1 MNVEL
6 KYHFIYNVQ
15 QLYISKLSYI
25 GIIKPFFVL
34 LKQRPGVA
42 AILFKNNCKLNV
54 HKTNKKKYI
63 PIKYKKRFQD
73 LGCLC
78 IQLAI
83 EAGQFQNIERHNRI
97 CFLCSNSI
105 KDEFHFILMCPMYES
120 YRKKYIKVLHDTET

>member
-42 AILFKNNCKLNV
+42 AILFKNNCKINV

-83 EAGQFQNIERHNRI
+83 EAGQF
-97 CFLCSNSI
+97 
-105 KDEFHFILMCPMYES
+105 
-120 YRKKYIKVLHDTET
+120 

>member
-15 QLYISKLSYI
+15 QLYLKIKLH

-42 AILFKNNCKLNV
+42 AILFKNNCKSNV

-83 EAGQFQNIERHNRI
+83 EAGQF
-97 CFLCSNSI
+97 
-105 KDEFHFILMCPMYES
+105 
-120 YRKKYIKVLHDTET
+120 

>member
-1 MNVEL
+1 MNVGL

-54 HKTNKKKYI
+54 LKTNKKKYI

-83 EAGQFQNIERHNRI
+83 EAGQF
-97 CFLCSNSI
+97 
-105 KDEFHFILMCPMYES
+105 
-120 YRKKYIKVLHDTET
+120 